1 MSIQDLR
8 GKRVLVTGST
18 RGIGLQIARSFLD
31 EDCYVAINGRDKVS
45 TKEIVA
51 SFNSEKV
58 IGCPGDL
65 TKLCDSKE
73 VLDLF
78 LKKFGGL
85 DILVCNVGSGK
96 SVPPGEEDFEEWQKM
111 LSINLLSATTI
122 INLSK
127 DHLISSTGVIVC
139 ISSICGS
146 EVIPGAP
153 IAYSASKAALNS
165 FVKSSSR
172 PLGKKG
178 VRINAIAPGNII
190 FKDSVWDSKL
200 KDNPDLVKSM
210 LTEEVP
216 LNDFGHTKD
225 VANLALFL
233 SSSSASN
240 ITGQVIITDGGQTRG

>member
-1 MSIQDLR
+1 MSIEDLK

-18 RGIGLQIARSFLD
+18 KGIGLQIARSFY
-31 EDCYVAINGRDKVS
+31 EKGCYVAINGRDKGV
-45 TKEIVA
+45 TKEIVN
-51 SFNSEKV
+51 SFNSKRV

-65 TKLCDSKE
+65 TNFEDSKK

-78 LKKFGGL
+78 TNEFRGL

-96 SVPPGEEDFEEWQKM
+96 SVAPGEEDFEEWQKM

-127 DHLISSTGVIVC
+127 DHLINSKGVIVC

-153 IAYSASKAALNS
+153 VAYSASKAALNS

-172 PLGKKG
+172 PLGNEG
-178 VRINAIAPGNII
+178 VRINAIAPGNIM
-190 FKDSVWDSKL
+190 FQDSVWDIKQ
-200 KDNPDLVKSM
+200 KDNPGMVKNM
-210 LTEEVP
+210 LADEVP
-216 LNDFGHTKD
+216 LKNFGYTKD
-225 VANLALFL
+225 VANLTLFL

-240 ITGQVIITDGGQTRG
+240 ITGQVIVTDGGQTRS

>member
-1 MSIQDLR
+1 MSSEDLK

-18 RGIGLQIARSFLD
+18 RGIGLQIARSFYD
-31 EDCYVAINGRDKVS
+31 KDCYVAINGRDRDV
-45 TKEIVA
+45 TKEIVT
-51 SFNSEKV
+51 SFNSKRV

-65 TKLCDSKE
+65 TNLCDSKQ

-78 LKKFGGL
+78 IKEFGGL

-96 SVPPGEEDFEEWQKM
+96 SVAPGEEDFEEWQKM

-127 DHLISSTGVIVC
+127 DYLISSTGVIVC

-172 PLGKKG
+172 PLGNKG

-190 FKDSVWDSKL
+190 FKDSVWDFKL
-200 KDNPDLVKSM
+200 KENPDMVKSM
-210 LTEEVP
+210 LAAEVP
-216 LNDFGHTKD
+216 LNDFGYMKD
-225 VANLALFL
+225 VADLALFL

-240 ITGQVIITDGGQTRG
+240 ITGQVMITDGGQTRG

>member
-1 MSIQDLR
+1 MITEDLQD
-8 GKRVLVTGST
+8 KRVLVTGST
-18 RGIGLQIARSFLD
+18 RGIGLKIARSFY
-31 EDCYVAINGRDKVS
+31 EKGCYVAINGRDKDV
-45 TKEIVA
+45 TNEIVKT
-51 SFNSEKV
+51 FNSKKV

-65 TKLCDSKE
+65 SNLKDSKK

-78 LKKFGGL
+78 INEFSGL

-96 SVPPGEEDFEEWQKM
+96 SVLPGEEDFEEWQKM

-127 DHLISSTGVIVC
+127 DHLIKSKGVIVC

-153 IAYSASKAALNS
+153 VAYSASKAALNS

-172 PLGKKG
+172 PLGNKG
-178 VRINAIAPGNII
+178 VRINAIAPGNIM
-190 FKDSVWDSKL
+190 FKDSVWDIKQ
-200 KDNPDLVKSM
+200 KENPQMVKKMLV
-210 LTEEVP
+210 EEVP
-216 LNDFGHTKD
+216 LKDFGYTKD
-225 VANLALFL
+225 VANLTLFL

-240 ITGQVIITDGGQTRG
+240 ITGQVIVSDGGQTSS